1 MPSGTTGSSFL
12 EINEMEEFKDDETV
26 KKIMHVMRQAPHGT
40 IYTYEGLEMIL
51 IMAAYDQDISVAF
64 IDDGV
69 YALKKGQDTEGIEI
83 KGFSKTFGALEG
95 YDVEKLYVDQIS
107 LEERGLTE
115 NDLVVDVEVLSS
127 AEIGK
132 IMAKQDVVVHH

>member
-1 MPSGTTGSSFL
+1 
-12 EINEMEEFKDDETV
+12 
-26 KKIMHVMRQAPHGT
+26 MREAPHGT

-69 YALKKGQDTEGIEI
+69 YALKKGQNTEDIEI
-83 KGFSKTFGALEG
+83 KGFAKTFWALDG

-107 LEERGLTE
+107 LEERGLNE
-115 NDLVVDVEVLSS
+115 DDLVVDVEVLNS

-132 IMAKQDVVVHH
+132 LMAEQDLVVHH

>member
-1 MPSGTTGSSFL
+1 
-12 EINEMEEFKDDETV
+12 MEEFEDDEIV
-26 KKIMHVMRQAPHGT
+26 KKIMHVMREAPHGT

-69 YALKKGQDTEGIEI
+69 YALKKDQNTEDIEI
-83 KGFSKTFGALEG
+83 KGFSKTFGALDG

-115 NDLVVDVEVLSS
+115 DDLVVDVEILSS

-132 IMAKQDVVVHH
+132 LMAEQDVVVHH